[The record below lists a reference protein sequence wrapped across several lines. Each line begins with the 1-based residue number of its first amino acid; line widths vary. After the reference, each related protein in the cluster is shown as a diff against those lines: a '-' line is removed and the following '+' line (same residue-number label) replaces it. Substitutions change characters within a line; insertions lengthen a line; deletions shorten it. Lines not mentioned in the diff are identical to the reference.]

1 MPGLRS
7 GPRTDAAHH
16 TTFGLKLLID
26 ENLAP
31 SLAESWQSA
40 FPGTVH
46 VRGIG
51 LGNTDDRIIWDHAKE
66 NDFMIITKDSDFEQR
81 SFLSGA
87 PQKVIWVRS
96 GNRSTAFINLIVLQH
111 VERIQAFGDEAEAA
125 LLVLP

>member
-1 MPGLRS
+1 M
-7 GPRTDAAHH
+7 
-16 TTFGLKLLID
+16 KLLID

-40 FPGTVH
+40 FPGTAH

-66 NDFMIITKDSDFEQR
+66 NDFTIITKDSDFEQR
-81 SFLSGA
+81 SFLLGS
-87 PQKVIWVRS
+87 PPKVIWVRS

-111 VERIQAFGDEAEAA
+111 VERIQAFGDDAEAA